1 MVGRAPA
8 ARLQTRV
15 LVTDEVQKEKPH
27 TPLRTKL
34 RFVPRKIVTA
44 GPAVKGRDERPAGAL
59 DRVPLPPLVS
69 YAPFHIDKSQRRHR
83 GNDNNGMN
91 GLAFGCHPRA
101 GAGAAGAQVRC
112 FGLRLVPCR
121 RKNAGS
127 HDRSNATLLPRLAI
141 AFQQVTWR
149 MALVWRVFFS
159 SSSRASA
166 VGRMSSS
173 ILRRSASSFTSG
185 ITGRLP

>member
-1 MVGRAPA
+1 MVGKAPA

-15 LVTDEVQKEKPH
+15 LVTDGVQKEKTH

-83 GNDNNGMN
+83 GNDD
-91 GLAFGCHPRA
+91 PRSEP
-101 GAGAAGAQVRC
+101 
-112 FGLRLVPCR
+112 L
-121 RKNAGS
+121 
-127 HDRSNATLLPRLAI
+127 T
-141 AFQQVTWR
+141 
-149 MALVWRVFFS
+149 
-159 SSSRASA
+159 SA
-166 VGRMSSS
+166 VSPPRRRGPVSGCRIRSLHTYSLWERGR
-173 ILRRSASSFTSG
+173 G
-185 ITGRLP
+185 

>member
-15 LVTDEVQKEKPH
+15 LVTDEVQKEKTH

-83 GNDNNGMN
+83 RND
-91 GLAFGCHPRA
+91 
-101 GAGAAGAQVRC
+101 
-112 FGLRLVPCR
+112 
-121 RKNAGS
+121 
-127 HDRSNATLLPRLAI
+127 DD
-141 AFQQVTWR
+141 
-149 MALVWRVFFS
+149 
-159 SSSRASA
+159 
-166 VGRMSSS
+166 
-173 ILRRSASSFTSG
+173 
-185 ITGRLP
+185 

>member
-15 LVTDEVQKEKPH
+15 LVTDEVQKEKTH

-83 GNDNNGMN
+83 GNDEG
-91 GLAFGCHPRA
+91 GEARPWSSPTTKA
-101 GAGAAGAQVRC
+101 GFHIVR
-112 FGLRLVPCR
+112 
-121 RKNAGS
+121 
-127 HDRSNATLLPRLAI
+127 
-141 AFQQVTWR
+141 
-149 MALVWRVFFS
+149 
-159 SSSRASA
+159 
-166 VGRMSSS
+166 
-173 ILRRSASSFTSG
+173 
-185 ITGRLP
+185 